1 MPRLRHLQFKSLNE
15 RTIQT
20 LKPLLTKWGLSV
32 IVYEETAG
40 ILIPVPLQSVSQP
53 KLPNPP
59 LLPLSFP
66 LWSVTQNARSSWSDG
81 PVGPCPA
88 AACGRRRQGLLESK
102 TKKLRL
108 DGNMRIPFRLIETLQ
123 TSLVR
128 GFGCCPRQ
136 KKKKT
141 SLHQKWWQRP
151 KIKTF
156 FWEFMRNMDFLKTNK
171 HFFFTHLHHL
181 LFEE

>member
-1 MPRLRHLQFKSLNE
+1 M
-15 RTIQT
+15 RTQCDC
-20 LKPLLTKWGLSV
+20 LWRDCRDFN
-32 IVYEETAG
+32 
-40 ILIPVPLQSVSQP
+40 PVPLQSVSQP

-141 SLHQKWWQRP
+141 LPASAVMTETKNKNLLLRVHEKHGFSKNKQ
-151 KIKTF
+151 TF
-156 FWEFMRNMDFLKTNK
+156 L
-171 HFFFTHLHHL
+171 FTHLHHL